1 MRSPAPAATGFL
13 AGTPRALR
21 VAATNLALFLAFC
34 SPAAATQPQNIL
46 VIYSFGRF
54 LPVNIAVDQ
63 GLRAAIQSPTAEP
76 VIVFDEFLDV
86 PRFAGEKYLDSLAAF
101 IREKYRE
108 QQPAVIVAVG
118 EKALDFVVDR
128 RAALFPQAP
137 VVHLAVYRTRAG
149 SRPLPA
155 DVVGSWVAFDY
166 DRTIDQALR
175 WHPQVRRL
183 LIVIG
188 TRTPDRR
195 YDDDLKAA
203 AQRFAGRLAIEILE
217 GLPNAELSK
226 RLRELG
232 DDVVVLTNGFYLD
245 EDEPR
250 GSPRESARRM
260 AAATRAPV
268 YGPYETW
275 LGNGIVGGYMT
286 DIAAVTGTA
295 GKAISQLLAGAAPA
309 TLSFPAIAATRLNVD
324 WRQLRR
330 FGIAAEAIPYD
341 AVVHFGD
348 RSVLEE
354 YRPAVIATALVMAL
368 QAGLILL
375 LMYERRARRRAESAI
390 QNQRAQLAH
399 AARLAVAGE
408 LTGAIAHEINQ
419 PLAAIL
425 SNAEAAE
432 LMLESGPGRLD
443 ELRAI
448 LADIR
453 RDDLRASEVIR
464 RLRALLARQAGPP
477 LPFELNEALRD
488 AVSMLGSEAR
498 RRETPLDFR
507 PAETDIV
514 LSGDKVQL
522 QQVVINL
529 LLNATDAVADLPPD
543 ERRIILEARR
553 VGKEAEIVVRDNGH
567 GISPEALGLLFD
579 SFYTTKAQGMGL
591 GLSIARTLVE
601 AHGGCISAESHPRKG
616 ARFLVRLP
624 LGDKNSGEA
633 CEAPDP
639 R

>member
-188 TRTPDRR
+188 TRTSDRR

-341 AVVHFGD
+341 AVRSIFGQ
-348 RSVLEE
+348 RKRISCC
-354 YRPAVIATALVMAL
+354 PAT
-368 QAGLILL
+368 
-375 LMYERRARRRAESAI
+375 
-390 QNQRAQLAH
+390 
-399 AARLAVAGE
+399 
-408 LTGAIAHEINQ
+408 
-419 PLAAIL
+419 
-425 SNAEAAE
+425 
-432 LMLESGPGRLD
+432 
-443 ELRAI
+443 
-448 LADIR
+448 
-453 RDDLRASEVIR
+453 
-464 RLRALLARQAGPP
+464 
-477 LPFELNEALRD
+477 
-488 AVSMLGSEAR
+488 
-498 RRETPLDFR
+498 
-507 PAETDIV
+507 
-514 LSGDKVQL
+514 
-522 QQVVINL
+522 
-529 LLNATDAVADLPPD
+529 
-543 ERRIILEARR
+543 
-553 VGKEAEIVVRDNGH
+553 
-567 GISPEALGLLFD
+567 
-579 SFYTTKAQGMGL
+579 
-591 GLSIARTLVE
+591 
-601 AHGGCISAESHPRKG
+601 
-616 ARFLVRLP
+616 RF
-624 LGDKNSGEA
+624 NSS
-633 CEAPDP
+633 